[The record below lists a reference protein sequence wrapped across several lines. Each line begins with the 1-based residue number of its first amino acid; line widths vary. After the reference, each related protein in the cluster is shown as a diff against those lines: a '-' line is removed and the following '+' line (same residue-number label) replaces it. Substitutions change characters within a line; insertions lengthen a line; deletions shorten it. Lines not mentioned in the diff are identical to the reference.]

1 MIIQWLLVSTAH
13 FCPLQL
19 NVPSLYRIQ
28 TAPYTKYKHAILT
41 QNTNTPSLHRIQ
53 RQTAPYAEY
62 KDKCAILTQNTKTNS
77 PLHRIQTCHPY
88 TEYKDKQP
96 FTQNTKTARTTNNF
110 LMGLMEPLPQALLS
124 ASNHWIWKAAHGGEK
139 LLHNHKLEL
148 K

>member
-13 FCPLQL
+13 ICPLQL

-28 TAPYTKYKHAILT
+28 TAPYTKYKDKHAILT

-53 RQTAPYAEY
+53 RQTAPYTEY

-77 PLHRIQTCHPY
+77 PLHRIQRQMCHPY

-96 FTQNTKTARTTNNF
+96 LTQNTNMPSLHRIQGQTALYT
-110 LMGLMEPLPQALLS
+110 EYKDSQD
-124 ASNHWIWKAAHGGEK
+124 
-139 LLHNHKLEL
+139 HKQFFNGINGAPAPSTSFCQ
-148 K
+148 